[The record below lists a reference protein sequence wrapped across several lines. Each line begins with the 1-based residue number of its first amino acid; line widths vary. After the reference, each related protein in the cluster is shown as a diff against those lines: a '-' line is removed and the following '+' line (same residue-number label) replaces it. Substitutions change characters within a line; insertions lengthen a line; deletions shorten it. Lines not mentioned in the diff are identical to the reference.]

1 MNPRI
6 ITGTAKNHKLKVAES
21 SRPITDRIKQSV
33 FDTLGERVKDATILD
48 LFAGSG
54 SIGIE
59 ALSRGAKFATFVE
72 QNRDADLILKENII
86 HTGFK
91 DQAIA
96 WRKEAS
102 DFLKD
107 IREKYDLIFVDPPFV
122 IAHEFPAYLLLKVM
136 NPETLV
142 IFRKPTKSPDP
153 QIPVSLKVIYRQTY
167 GESEVLYIQ
176 RAEA

>member
-6 ITGTAKNHKLKVAES
+6 ITGTAKNKKLKVPES

-59 ALSRGAKFATFVE
+59 CLSRGCAAATFVE
-72 QNRDADLILKENII
+72 QNRDADLILKDNLMD
-86 HTGFK
+86 TKFTDK
-91 DQAIA
+91 ATV
-96 WRKEAS
+96 WRKDVG

-107 IREKYDLIFVDPPFV
+107 SRDKTYDLIFVDPPF
-122 IAHEFPAYLLLKVM
+122 IDASQFQMYLLLKVM
-136 NPETLV
+136 HPGSLV
-142 IFRKPTKSPDP
+142 IFRKPTKTTDP
-153 QIPVSLKVIYRQTY
+153 QIPTSLEVIYRQTY
-167 GESEVLYIQ
+167 GESEVLYLQ
-176 RAEA
+176 KK